1 MEGQKWENIKFRQ
14 FMANRKH
21 RESANQY
28 KNTIFYYSDKNSS
41 KMSKIK
47 KDKEAK
53 VCIKWLK
60 KATVNEWVNI

>member
-1 MEGQKWENIKFRQ
+1 
-14 FMANRKH
+14 MANRKH